1 MKRANDIASELSLSR
16 PPHWAETYTFDG
28 DWNKR
33 QSRNPWTWWAPD
45 SKRDIFP
52 HFTVWADD
60 VGKDGYLKSFHITI
74 NYGGQTHKPLHF
86 YYRVNEA
93 GKVTFKSTDANR
105 LESEK
110 RDGLNWGD
118 ANATS
123 IDTLAQKFVDAA
135 VGG

>member
-1 MKRANDIASELSLSR
+1 MKLADNMSSALSLSQ

-28 DWNKR
+28 QWAR
-33 QSRNPWTWWAPD
+33 RRFLNPWTWWAPE

-52 HFTVWADD
+52 HFTVWEND
-60 VGKDGYLKSFHITI
+60 VNRNGYLKSFHITI
-74 NYGGQTHKPLHF
+74 NYRGQTHKPLHF
-86 YYRVNEA
+86 YYDVNTAGRVR
-93 GKVTFKSTDANR
+93 FRSTDANR
-105 LESEK
+105 LGSEK
-110 RDGLNWGD
+110 TDGISWGD